1 MYDDVMMNRGNGS
14 SGKKPAGGRLTRK
27 SGGSRKER
35 SDGRVLSVVGADGQ
49 SIEVAV
55 TGRVG
60 HSVAPAKVSS
70 GVELFG
76 TKTGLAQYLGVAK
89 TQPGRWIEGAEVPT
103 PVTARLVTDL
113 DYVWDRITTDM
124 GDQAAGIWV
133 RSANAYLDGASPLD
147 WLKVHGPSQVI
158 AALDAA
164 EAGSYA

>member
-1 MYDDVMMNRGNGS
+1 MVKPGDGRFVNKS
-14 SGKKPAGGRLTRK
+14 SGGRATRRSGSPRK
-27 SGGSRKER
+27 SK
-35 SDGRVLSVVGADGQ
+35 SDRVLSVVGADGK
-49 SIEVAV
+49 SLEVAV

-103 PVTARLVTDL
+103 PSTARLVTDL

-124 GDQAAGIWV
+124 GEETAGIWL
-133 RSANAYLDGASPLD
+133 RSANAFLQGASPLD

-158 AALDAA
+158 AAFDAA